1 MVIQALRDNIPKW
14 VTGVILAMLIVPFA
28 LWGINSYFTAVTDT
42 SAATVNG
49 DSISPGDFQRAYQNQ
64 YTRLQQLY
72 GANFRPEL
80 INEKQLR
87 QQVLDNLVNQT
98 LLNQYIADAHYGVGD
113 QQLVN
118 EIQKMPAFQVD
129 GKFSTQVYTVALAQS
144 GLSPIE
150 FERRYRESLQI
161 EQFQNAIENSAF
173 VTKAQLEGAVA
184 VRDQQ
189 REVAYLKLSA
199 AKFLNQA
206 TVSDQDVAAYYKTHG
221 ADFMTPEKI
230 SLAYVEL
237 DEAQLAK
244 SVTADDTA
252 LQAEYQQHLA
262 NYTQAEAR
270 RAQHILI
277 AVKGNDPKLDAAAKA
292 KAEDLL
298 KQIQAGADFS
308 ALAAKNSDD
317 PGSAK
322 SGGDLGMVEHGVMV
336 KPFEEA
342 LFAIKKPGDV
352 VGPIRTQFGYHL
364 IKLVEIRAP
373 QVKSF
378 AEVKQQIAAD
388 FQKKK
393 ADDEYFG
400 LGDKLAN
407 LAYEHPNS
415 LDEVSKE
422 LNLQVQTVDDVT
434 RDIGTGV
441 AANADVRKAAF
452 SDQVL
457 GQGNNSE
464 PIQIGPNHAVVIRV
478 KGHVPA
484 EPKPLDQVHAQIV
497 SLLKQQYAAEQ
508 TQKLADSLVK
518 ALQLGQDPA
527 QLAKS
532 DGAVF
537 TPARFVGP
545 QDTSL
550 PQTVSMAAFA
560 APQPAA
566 GGRTVSTVALGGGD
580 QAVYL
585 LTAVKPGT
593 TTGMNQQQTTAESRA
608 LGRTIGGSDFAAY
621 LAYLHR
627 GAKIKINTANVE
639 PQDQ

>member
-1 MVIQALRDNIPKW
+1 
-14 VTGVILAMLIVPFA
+14 
-28 LWGINSYFTAVTDT
+28 
-42 SAATVNG
+42 
-49 DSISPGDFQRAYQNQ
+49 
-64 YTRLQQLY
+64 
-72 GANFRPEL
+72 
-80 INEKQLR
+80 
-87 QQVLDNLVNQT
+87 
-98 LLNQYIADAHYGVGD
+98 
-113 QQLVN
+113 
-118 EIQKMPAFQVD
+118 
-129 GKFSTQVYTVALAQS
+129 VALAQS

-161 EQFQNAIENSAF
+161 EQFQNSIENSAF
-173 VTKAQLEGAVA
+173 VTKAQLESAVA

-189 REVAYLKLSA
+189 REIAYLKLSA

-206 TVSDQDVAAYYKTHG
+206 PVSDQDVAGYYKAHG
-221 ADFMTPEKI
+221 ADFMTPEKV

-244 SVTADDTA
+244 SVTADDAA

-277 AVKGNDPKLDAAAKA
+277 AVKGGDPKLDAAAKA
-292 KAEDLL
+292 KADDLL
-298 KQIQAGADFS
+298 KQIQAGTDFS
-308 ALAAKNSDD
+308 TLAAKNSDD

-322 SGGDLGMVEHGVMV
+322 SGGDLGWVEHGVMV

-352 VGPIRTQFGYHL
+352 VGPVRTQFGYHL
-364 IKLVEIRAP
+364 IKLVEVRAP

-400 LGDKLAN
+400 MGDKLAN

-434 RDIGTGV
+434 RDAGTGI
-441 AANADVRKAAF
+441 AANSDVRKAGF

-464 PIQIGPNHAVVIRV
+464 PIQIGPNHAVVVRV
-478 KGHVPA
+478 KGHVSA
-484 EPKPLDQVHAQIV
+484 EPKPLDQVRAQIV
-497 SLLKQQYAAEQ
+497 TLLKQQYAAQQ

-518 ALQLGQDPA
+518 ALQQGQDPS

-537 TPARFVGP
+537 TAARFVGP
-545 QDTSL
+545 QDTGL

-566 GGRTVSTVALGGGD
+566 GGRTVGSAALSGGD
-580 QAVYL
+580 LAVYL
-585 LTAVKPGT
+585 LTAVTPGT
-593 TTGMNQQQTTAESRA
+593 TAGMNEQQTTAESRA
-608 LGRTIGGSDFAAY
+608 LGRVVGSSDFAAY

-627 GAKIKINTANVE
+627 DAKIKINTANIE

>member
-98 LLNQYIADAHYGVGD
+98 LLNQYIADAHYSVGD
-113 QQLVN
+113 QQLVAD
-118 EIQKMPAFQVD
+118 IQKMPAFQVD
-129 GKFSTQVYTVALAQS
+129 GKFSTQVYTVALGQS
-144 GLSPIE
+144 GLSPTE

-161 EQFQNAIENSAF
+161 EQFQNAVENSAF

-206 TVSDQDVAAYYKTHG
+206 AVSDQDVATYYKAHG
-221 ADFMTPEKI
+221 ADFMTPEKV

-244 SVTADDTA
+244 GVTADDAA

-262 NYTQAEAR
+262 NYTQSEAR

-277 AVKGNDPKLDAAAKA
+277 AIKGSDSKLDAAAKA

-308 ALAAKNSDD
+308 TLAAKNSDD

-364 IKLVEIRAP
+364 IKLVEVRAS
-373 QVKSF
+373 QVKPF
-378 AEVKQQIAAD
+378 ADVKQQIAAD

-400 LGDKLAN
+400 IGEKLAN
-407 LAYEHPNS
+407 LAYEHPSS

-422 LNLQVQTVDDVT
+422 LRLQVQMVDDVT

-452 SDQVL
+452 GDQVL

-484 EPKPLDQVHAQIV
+484 EPKPLDQVRAQIV
-497 SLLKQQYAAEQ
+497 TLLKQQYAAQQ

-518 ALQLGQDPA
+518 ALRQGQDPA

-550 PQTVSMAAFA
+550 PQAVSMAAFA
-560 APQPAA
+560 APQPVA
-566 GGRTVSTVALGGGD
+566 GGRTVSAVALGSGD

-593 TTGMNQQQTTAESRA
+593 TTGMNEQQTTAESRA
-608 LGRTIGGSDFAAY
+608 LGRAVGGNDFAAY